1 MNKLIFLFI
10 TVVILSCGQDEDIES
25 IIINNNSKW
34 VKYYNQVILKE

>member
-10 TVVILSCGQDEDIES
+10 TVVILSCGEVEDIES

-34 VKYYNQVILKE
+34 DNFKTLTFF